1 MDLGVISVRYARALI
16 KSATASKLEDQVYK
30 EMSVLSTN
38 YIRVPELRFTID
50 NPMLSKAKKQQLLET
65 ACGGTPSPTHRS
77 LYCFGTEGG
86 QGERTT
92 IHGDLLHHS
101 L

>member
-38 YIRVPELRFTID
+38 YIRRLNCALR
-50 NPMLSKAKKQQLLET
+50 
-65 ACGGTPSPTHRS
+65 
-77 LYCFGTEGG
+77 
-86 QGERTT
+86 
-92 IHGDLLHHS
+92 
-101 L
+101 